1 MFYVHAF
8 AIHQSSDHL
17 MPSTSNIQWRAVTI
31 VNEMGMHARSAAK
44 VAEVA
49 QEARDNVWLEF
60 GAEQV
65 DAKQILDILMLGAA
79 KGDEVIIRIE
89 QAADVD
95 ILNRIAALIDDGFG
109 E

>member
-8 AIHQSSDHL
+8 AKHQSSDHL

-65 DAKQILDILMLGAA
+65 DDILMLGAA

>member
-1 MFYVHAF
+1 
-8 AIHQSSDHL
+8 
-17 MPSTSNIQWRAVTI
+17 MPSTSNTQWRAVTI

-49 QEARDNVWLEF
+49 QAAKDNVWLEL

-65 DAKQILDILMLGAA
+65 DAKQILDILTLGAA
-79 KGDEVIIRIE
+79 QGDEVIIRVE
-89 QAADVD
+89 QAADVEVLD
-95 ILNRIAALIDDGFG
+95 RIAALIDDGFG

>member
-1 MFYVHAF
+1 
-8 AIHQSSDHL
+8 
-17 MPSTSNIQWRAVTI
+17 MPSTANTQWRAVTI
-31 VNEMGMHARSAAK
+31 VNDMGMHARSAAK

-49 QEARDNVWLEF
+49 QEAAENVWLEL

-65 DAKQILDILMLGAA
+65 DAKQILDILTLGAA

-89 QAADVD
+89 EAGDAE